1 MQFNLSS
8 SIDWM
13 TDNAQTYVT
22 SNIKK
27 NPEIYQNVVEKKAFT
42 KSINMDSFQK
52 SSIALNDARLS
63 ISNTYGFLGY
73 NTLNLS
79 GISNAIKD
87 VMMEYKLENQK
98 NAEAEGYTPIDELF
112 AEYSEISDEFIIST
126 LQLAETVEKPK
137 DAQDMDDLKWGML
150 INLGKEIGM
159 NDKDGL
165 MEITQQ
171 DLKIYYD
178 LKHHNTQEAFDKLGE
193 YDQNGNIVKRYENPE
208 DVWKD
213 IFLTDSNGNF
223 LKDKAGKLIRNK
235 DFTYTTSVQVDNSVG
250 FRDLTWSLYDVD
262 ENDTVKVAHYTA
274 GNIMNLTASLI
285 DGNDAAFTYLANYSK
300 SAVPN
305 NKSQYE
311 IDLQSATND
320 AEKLFIYKKALVN
333 SYHFFLNSVKI
344 LSPDLSYQGQK
355 DTYSDKL
362 DNSKWVTF
370 NPNKKGSFVDEANKI
385 RKEGHEFYKYR

>member
-42 KSINMDSFQK
+42 KAINMDSFQK
-52 SSIALNDARLS
+52 SSMALNDARLS

-137 DAQDMDDLKWGML
+137 DAQDMDDLRWGML

-235 DFTYTTSVQVDNSVG
+235 DFTYTTSVQVDDNVK
-250 FRDLTWSLYDVD
+250 FRDLHWKSYDND
-262 ENDTVKVAHYTA
+262 NNDTIKVAHY
-274 GNIMNLTASLI
+274 GSGELMCITASVI
-285 DGNDAAFTYLANYSK
+285 DGNDAAFSWIANFTK
-300 SAVPN
+300 SMVPAH
-305 NKSQYE
+305 KTQYE
-311 IDLQSATND
+311 QDVQYAKND
-320 AEKLFIYKKALVN
+320 AEKLFIYKKSLVN
-333 SYHFFLNSVKI
+333 DYFFFLDNVKA
-344 LSPDLSYQGQK
+344 LSPDLSYKGQK
-355 DTYSDKL
+355 KIYENKL

-370 NPNKKGSFVDEANKI
+370 KPYQQGSFINEANKI
-385 RKEGHEFYKYR
+385 RNEDYKYIHY

>member
-1 MQFNLSS
+1 MKFNLSS

-42 KSINMDSFQK
+42 KAINMDSFQK
-52 SSIALNDARLS
+52 SSMALNDARLS

-137 DAQDMDDLKWGML
+137 DAQDMDDLRWGML

-235 DFTYTTSVQVDNSVG
+235 DFTYTTSVQVDDNVK
-250 FRDLTWSLYDVD
+250 FRDLHWKSYDND
-262 ENDTVKVAHYTA
+262 NNDTIKVAHY
-274 GNIMNLTASLI
+274 GSGELMCITASVI
-285 DGNDAAFTYLANYSK
+285 DGNDAAFSWIANFTK
-300 SAVPN
+300 SMVPAH
-305 NKSQYE
+305 KTQHEQDVQY
-311 IDLQSATND
+311 AKND
-320 AEKLFIYKKALVN
+320 AEKLFIYKKSLVN
-333 SYHFFLNSVKI
+333 DYFFFLDNVKA
-344 LSPDLSYQGQK
+344 LSPDLSYKGQK
-355 DTYSDKL
+355 KIYENKL

-370 NPNKKGSFVDEANKI
+370 KPYQQGSFINEANKI
-385 RKEGHEFYKYR
+385 RNEDYKYIHY

>member
-42 KSINMDSFQK
+42 KAINMDSFQK
-52 SSIALNDARLS
+52 SSMALNDARLS

-137 DAQDMDDLKWGML
+137 DAQDMDDLRWGML

-235 DFTYTTSVQVDNSVG
+235 DFTYTTSVQVDDNVK
-250 FRDLTWSLYDVD
+250 FRDLHWKSYDND
-262 ENDTVKVAHYTA
+262 NNDTIKVAHY
-274 GNIMNLTASLI
+274 GSGELMCITASVI
-285 DGNDAAFTYLANYSK
+285 DGNDAAFSWIANFTK
-300 SAVPN
+300 SMVPAH
-305 NKSQYE
+305 KTQHEQDVQY
-311 IDLQSATND
+311 AKND
-320 AEKLFIYKKALVN
+320 AEKLFIYKKSLVN
-333 SYHFFLNSVKI
+333 DYFFFLDNVKA
-344 LSPDLSYQGQK
+344 LSPDLSYKGQK
-355 DTYSDKL
+355 KIYENKL

-370 NPNKKGSFVDEANKI
+370 KPYQQGSFINEANKI
-385 RKEGHEFYKYR
+385 RNEDYKYIHY

>member
-8 SIDWM
+8 SIGWM

-42 KSINMDSFQK
+42 KGINMDSFQK
-52 SSIALNDARLS
+52 SSMALNDARLS

-150 INLGKEIGM
+150 LGLGKEIGM

-165 MEITQQ
+165 MQITQQ

-178 LKHHNTQEAFDKLGE
+178 IRHNREQGRLDTMGE
-193 YDQNGNIVKRYENPE
+193 YDQNGNLIKQYENPE

-213 IFLTDSNGNF
+213 IFLTDSNGDF
-223 LKDKAGKLIRNK
+223 LRDKAGNLIRNEN
-235 DFTYTTSVQVDNSVG
+235 FTYTTSVQQDNTTFHNDLDWSMYNYDNNIETKISDYQASDLMHFSV
-250 FRDLTWSLYDVD
+250 FI
-262 ENDTVKVAHYTA
+262 K
-274 GNIMNLTASLI
+274 
-285 DGNDAAFTYLANYSK
+285 DGNDFAFNRLANRY
-300 SAVPN
+300 
-305 NKSQYE
+305 YE
-311 IDLQSATND
+311 SVNVGEEPYYIQDLKEAKND
-320 AEKLFIYKKALVN
+320 AEKLFVYKRYLVN
-333 SYHFFLNSVKI
+333 AYHNLLHDIEGAPTQEEWNNITEKQI
-344 LSPDLSYQGQK
+344 N
-355 DTYSDKL
+355 
-362 DNSKWVTF
+362 NSKWVTF
-370 NPNKKGSFVDEANKI
+370 NPYENGSYKNEANKV
-385 RKEGHEFYKYR
+385 RKDGYQLQ

>member
-22 SNIKK
+22 RNIKN

-42 KSINMDSFQK
+42 KGINMDSFQK
-52 SSIALNDARLS
+52 SSMALNDARLS

-137 DAQDMDDLKWGML
+137 DAQDMDDLRWGML

-235 DFTYTTSVQVDNSVG
+235 DFTYTTSVQVDDNVK
-250 FRDLTWSLYDVD
+250 FRDLHWKSYDND
-262 ENDTVKVAHYTA
+262 NNDTIKVAHY
-274 GNIMNLTASLI
+274 GSGELMCITASVI
-285 DGNDAAFTYLANYSK
+285 DGNDGAFSWIANFTK
-300 SAVPN
+300 SMVPAH
-305 NKSQYE
+305 KMQHEQDVQY
-311 IDLQSATND
+311 AKND
-320 AEKLFIYKKALVN
+320 AEKLFIYKKSLVN
-333 SYHFFLNSVKI
+333 DYFFFLDNVKA
-344 LSPDLSYQGQK
+344 LSPDLSYKGQK
-355 DTYSDKL
+355 KIYENKL

-370 NPNKKGSFVDEANKI
+370 KPYQQGSFINEANKI
-385 RKEGHEFYKYR
+385 RNEDYKY